1 MRRLALLLAVLVLA
15 LAGCGG
21 DDDGGGNG
29 NGDQA
34 ETTET
39 QPAQTDTAPEATT
52 PESGGPAS
60 PDDEQAIKD
69 AVLGYLIEGDCDTMT
84 DKFVE
89 DQTFS
94 DNRREGCEQF
104 EQLHEEPQYEAEDV
118 NITEIQV
125 QGTRATAT
133 IGDDVSNVEAKYK
146 FVKEGDKW
154 RIDEVD
160 L

>member
-1 MRRLALLLAVLVLA
+1 MRHLALLLTLVALVLTA
-15 LAGCGG
+15 CGG
-21 DDDGGGNG
+21 DDDNGGGGNG
-29 NGDQA
+29 DGA

-39 QPAQTDTAPEATT
+39 QPAQTDTQPETT
-52 PESGGPAS
+52 PPEDGGPAS
-60 PDDEQAIKD
+60 PEDEQAIKD

-89 DQTFS
+89 DQTFQ

-104 EQLHEEPQYEAEDV
+104 EQLHEKPQYDAEDV
-118 NITEIQV
+118 NITDIRI

-133 IGDDVSNVEAKYK
+133 IGDDVSDVEADYK
-146 FVKEGDKW
+146 LVKEGGAW

>member
-1 MRRLALLLAVLVLA
+1 MRHLALLLAVFVLA

-21 DDDGGGNG
+21 DDEDGGNG
-29 NGDQA
+29 CGGDQA
-34 ETTET
+34 QTTET
-39 QPAQTDTAPEATT
+39 QPAQTGSAPE
-52 PESGGPAS
+52 
-60 PDDEQAIKD
+60 DEQAIKD

-89 DQTFS
+89 DQTFQ

-104 EQLHEEPQYEAEDV
+104 EQLHEKPQYDAEDV
-118 NITEIQV
+118 NITDIRVE
-125 QGTRATAT
+125 GTRASAT
-133 IGDDVSNVEAKYK
+133 IGDDVSNVEADYK
-146 FVKEGDKW
+146 LVKEGDTW

>member
-1 MRRLALLLAVLVLA
+1 MRPLVLLFAVVVLA

-21 DDDGGGNG
+21 DDEGDGGNG
-29 NGDQA
+29 GGEA

-39 QPAQTDTAPEATT
+39 QPAQTGTGPEATT
-52 PESGGPAS
+52 PEDGAAS
-60 PDDEQAIKD
+60 PGDEQAIRD

-89 DQTFS
+89 EQTFS

-104 EQLHEEPQYEAEDV
+104 EQLHQEPRYGPDDV
-118 NITEIQV
+118 NITDIRIE
-125 QGTRATAT
+125 GTRATAT
-133 IGDDVSNVEAKYK
+133 IGDDVSNIEAKYK